1 MASLLIAYETGT
13 LSWECWKTSRR
24 CSLVHL
30 SVIRRVA
37 STPFMPG
44 LELLRGISDGA
55 CQGSV
60 VGVTGCGDEEVA
72 VRALKAEAWYH

>member
-1 MASLLIAYETGT
+1 
-13 LSWECWKTSRR
+13 
-24 CSLVHL
+24 VHL